1 MVWWTLL
8 LNERPLLRQDAQ
20 IINWLQ
26 EFRSCVTHLTKDHE
40 QLIYTILV
48 SVNINTM
55 QGEECCIYSTGG
67 PSDLSRSETNITSTN
82 CMLLISLSAWQA
94 DGSAADVALPQCPP
108 LLCSV

>member
-48 SVNINTM
+48 SVNINMM
-55 QGEECCIYSTGG
+55 QGEEYCIYSTGG
-67 PSDLSRSETNITSTN
+67 PSDRSRSETNITSTN
-82 CMLLISLSAWQA
+82 CMLLIGLSAWQA
-94 DGSAADVALPQCPP
+94 DGSAADVLLPQCPP

>member
-26 EFRSCVTHLTKDHE
+26 EFRSSVTHLTKDHE

-48 SVNINTM
+48 SVNINMM
-55 QGEECCIYSTGG
+55 QGEEYCIYSTGG
-67 PSDLSRSETNITSTN
+67 LSRSETNITSTN

-94 DGSAADVALPQCPP
+94 DGSAADVPLPQCPP

>member
-26 EFRSCVTHLTKDHE
+26 EFRSSVTHLTKDHE

-48 SVNINTM
+48 SVNINMM
-55 QGEECCIYSTGG
+55 QGEEYCIYSTGG
-67 PSDLSRSETNITSTN
+67 LS
-82 CMLLISLSAWQA
+82 
-94 DGSAADVALPQCPP
+94 
-108 LLCSV
+108 